1 MIGQEEVSLI
11 VTNPNDLPAKSPQES
26 AVETRHIVLPNDAN
40 HYGTAFGGAIM
51 SWIDLIAA
59 MSAQRHSGHEAV
71 TVSID
76 RINFITPIQIGDHV
90 NLKAMVN
97 YVGNTSMEVGVQV
110 NRENPYTGEMV
121 RATTAYLS
129 FVALDENKKPCRVPP
144 LRLETDLEK
153 RRFAEGK
160 LRIEMAKDF
169 SAKIKAG
176 RKII

>member
-1 MIGQEEVSLI
+1 MDNVKENSQELS
-11 VTNPNDLPAKSPQES
+11 PKSPQES
-26 AVETRHIVLPNDAN
+26 AVETRHVVLPNDAN

-51 SWIDLIAA
+51 SWIDLIAVMA
-59 MSAQRHSGHEAV
+59 AQRHSGRESV

-97 YVGNTSMEVGVQV
+97 YVGRTSMEVGVQV

-129 FVALDENKKPCRVPP
+129 FVALDENKKPALVPP
-144 LRLETDLEK
+144 LRPETDLEK
-153 RRFAEGK
+153 RRYAEGK
-160 LRIEMAKDF
+160 LRIEMAKEF
-169 SAKIKAG
+169 AAKIKAS
-176 RKII
+176 RKRS

>member
-1 MIGQEEVSLI
+1 MTS
-11 VTNPNDLPAKSPQES
+11 PNELSPKSPQES

-59 MSAQRHSGHEAV
+59 MSAQRHSGREAV

-97 YVGNTSMEVGVQV
+97 YVGTTSMEVGVQV

-129 FVALDENKKPCRVPP
+129 FVALDENKKPAPVPP
-144 LRLETDLEK
+144 LKLETDLEK

-160 LRIEMAKDF
+160 MRIEMAKEF
-169 SAKIKAG
+169 SAKIKAS
-176 RKII
+176 RKIL